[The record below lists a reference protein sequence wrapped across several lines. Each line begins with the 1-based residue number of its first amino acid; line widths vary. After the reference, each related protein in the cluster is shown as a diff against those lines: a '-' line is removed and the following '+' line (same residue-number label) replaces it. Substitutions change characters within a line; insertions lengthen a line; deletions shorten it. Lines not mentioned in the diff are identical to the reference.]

1 MAAPCIAR
9 GFSRHSVL
17 FKTNAFSLLTST
29 RNYARGVLRVP
40 IKVLTDEDASAIIR
54 KPVVKEIS
62 EFQDVSEQ
70 KRAVSRRT
78 NVKLAESTFE
88 KVHVEPEKSK
98 SSTKK
103 NGFGKILKSADA
115 EGLVLKR
122 NMKQNNVEGSS
133 DVNDNCGS
141 EDKSKLEIVKD
152 QTISERKLS

>member
-40 IKVLTDEDASAIIR
+40 IKVLTDESSAIIR

>member
-40 IKVLTDEDASAIIR
+40 IKVLTDEASAIIR